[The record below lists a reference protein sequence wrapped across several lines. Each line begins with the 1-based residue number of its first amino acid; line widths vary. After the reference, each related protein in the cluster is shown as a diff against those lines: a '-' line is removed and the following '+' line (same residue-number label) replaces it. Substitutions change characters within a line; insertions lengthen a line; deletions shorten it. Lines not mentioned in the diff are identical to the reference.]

1 MIDFIINNVDI
12 MSAVKYL
19 VKDSSC
25 SILPSNFQGILNE
38 LFMWFKIATPCL
50 VLLLCSMD
58 LAKAVASQ
66 DEKAMKSALSS
77 VVKRV
82 TIGVGIFFIP
92 ILLDFLLDIG
102 GILSGVCKIGIGGA

>member
-1 MIDFIINNVDI
+1 MIDFVMNNIDI
-12 MSAVKYL
+12 VSAVRYL

-25 SILPSNFQGILNE
+25 SILPSNFQSILNE
-38 LFMWFKIATPCL
+38 LFMWIKIATPCL

-58 LAKAVASQ
+58 LAKGVVAQ
-66 DEKAMKSALSS
+66 DDRAIKAALSS

-82 TIGVGIFFIP
+82 SIGVGIFFIP

-102 GILSGVCKIGIGGA
+102 GILSGVCKIGIGGV